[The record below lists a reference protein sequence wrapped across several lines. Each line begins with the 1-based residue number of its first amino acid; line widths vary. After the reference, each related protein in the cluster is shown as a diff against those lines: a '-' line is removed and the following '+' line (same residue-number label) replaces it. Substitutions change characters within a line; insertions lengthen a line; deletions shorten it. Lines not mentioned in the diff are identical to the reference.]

1 MSPPTSASHRRHTR
15 IAAPLRA
22 YDMSGSPPEAMLTRN
37 IGLGGAFLL
46 TARRRPVGSRIELLL
61 EHRGATAS
69 VAGRVTHFQA
79 DGVGVAFSDPSE
91 AFLAFVQRAVDD
103 LIAGGAPTVDR
114 RAEERSP
121 VHAQVVWTG
130 SGVEH
135 RGRLENL
142 TRKGALIECDRSPEL
157 GSEVLVY
164 LPGYTYAPKSSRPSE
179 ARGCTARV
187 VHREASGFGVQF
199 VAPSAEFQMAV
210 DRVLEDA
217 RNIGPWT

>member
-1 MSPPTSASHRRHTR
+1 MSPPSASLRRHPR
-15 IAAPLRA
+15 VAGPLRA
-22 YDMSGSPPEAMLTRN
+22 YDMSESPPEPMLTRN
-37 IGLGGAFLL
+37 VGLGGAFLV
-46 TARRRPVGSRIELLL
+46 TARRRPVGSPIELLL

-91 AFLAFVQRAVDD
+91 AFLAFVQRAIDD
-103 LIAGGAPTVDR
+103 LLAGGAPTVDR

-121 VHAQVVWTG
+121 VHAQVVWSQTG
-130 SGVEH
+130 AEH
-135 RGRLENL
+135 RGRLRNL
-142 TRKGALIECDRSPEL
+142 GRQGALIECDRPPDL

-164 LPGYTYAPKSSRPSE
+164 LPGYTYALKSSRPSE

-199 VAPSAEFQMAV
+199 VAPSAEFRMAV
-210 DRVLEDA
+210 ARVLEDA